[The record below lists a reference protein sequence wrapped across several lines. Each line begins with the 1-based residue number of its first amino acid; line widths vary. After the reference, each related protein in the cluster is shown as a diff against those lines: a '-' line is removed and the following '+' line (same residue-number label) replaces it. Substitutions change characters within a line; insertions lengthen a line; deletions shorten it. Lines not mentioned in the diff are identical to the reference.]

1 MMKKI
6 LVTGCN
12 GQLGRAI
19 RQEYKGEDV
28 SFINTDVAEG
38 EGIVALDITDV
49 NAVLA
54 LVRAERPEVIIN
66 CAAHTNVDACEQ
78 QWDAA
83 YRINAIGPRNL
94 SIAAREV
101 GARETEQSHIRN
113 LMRSIRSVPMER
125 RRRREKSLSVNLQTD
140 ILFSVPHG
148 FMEMEKT
155 L

>member
-49 NAVLA
+49 RTAVG
-54 LVRAERPEVIIN
+54 
-66 CAAHTNVDACEQ
+66 C
-78 QWDAA
+78 
-83 YRINAIGPRNL
+83 RIPDQCDRTEKFKYCSKRSRSKNDPRFHRL
-94 SIAAREV
+94 CI
-101 GARETEQSHIRN
+101 
-113 LMRSIRSVPMER
+113 
-125 RRRREKSLSVNLQTD
+125 
-140 ILFSVPHG
+140 
-148 FMEMEKT
+148 
-155 L
+155 

>member
-54 LVRAERPEVIIN
+54 LVRAERPEDKLFSLRLRLSIGTDRMDLIKFRIWLCSVSLKYIIGG
-66 CAAHTNVDACEQ
+66 NVDHFCS
-78 QWDAA
+78 
-83 YRINAIGPRNL
+83 N
-94 SIAAREV
+94 
-101 GARETEQSHIRN
+101 
-113 LMRSIRSVPMER
+113 
-125 RRRREKSLSVNLQTD
+125 
-140 ILFSVPHG
+140 FSCCD
-148 FMEMEKT
+148 T
-155 L
+155 

>member
-54 LVRAERPEVIIN
+54 LVRAERPDVIIN
-66 CAAHTNVDACEQ
+66 CAAHTNVRTAVGC
-78 QWDAA
+78 
-83 YRINAIGPRNL
+83 RIPDQCDRTEKFKYCSKRSRSKNDPRFHRL
-94 SIAAREV
+94 CI
-101 GARETEQSHIRN
+101 
-113 LMRSIRSVPMER
+113 
-125 RRRREKSLSVNLQTD
+125 
-140 ILFSVPHG
+140 
-148 FMEMEKT
+148 
-155 L
+155 

>member
-54 LVRAERPEVIIN
+54 LVRLHITARQYTGAVLGV
-66 CAAHTNVDACEQ
+66 CC
-78 QWDAA
+78 
-83 YRINAIGPRNL
+83 YGIGNP
-94 SIAAREV
+94 
-101 GARETEQSHIRN
+101 HIG
-113 LMRSIRSVPMER
+113 LCFFLKYPVAFF
-125 RRRREKSLSVNLQTD
+125 LV
-140 ILFSVPHG
+140 
-148 FMEMEKT
+148 
-155 L
+155 

>member
-49 NAVLA
+49 NAV
-54 LVRAERPEVIIN
+54 RANSSGMP
-66 CAAHTNVDACEQ
+66 HT
-78 QWDAA
+78 
-83 YRINAIGPRNL
+83 G
-94 SIAAREV
+94 S
-101 GARETEQSHIRN
+101 
-113 LMRSIRSVPMER
+113 MRSD
-125 RRRREKSLSVNLQTD
+125 RE
-140 ILFSVPHG
+140 I
-148 FMEMEKT
+148 
-155 L
+155 

>member
-49 NAVLA
+49 KLS
-54 LVRAERPEVIIN
+54 LRWFVRRDRMSLSTVQRTPMWMRANSSGMP
-66 CAAHTNVDACEQ
+66 HT
-78 QWDAA
+78 
-83 YRINAIGPRNL
+83 G
-94 SIAAREV
+94 S
-101 GARETEQSHIRN
+101 
-113 LMRSIRSVPMER
+113 MRSD
-125 RRRREKSLSVNLQTD
+125 RE
-140 ILFSVPHG
+140 I
-148 FMEMEKT
+148 
-155 L
+155 

>member
-54 LVRAERPEVIIN
+54 LVRAERPDVIIN

-83 YRINAIGPRNL
+83 YRINAIGPEKFKYC
-94 SIAAREV
+94 SK
-101 GARETEQSHIRN
+101 
-113 LMRSIRSVPMER
+113 RSRSKNDPR
-125 RRRREKSLSVNLQTD
+125 FHRLC
-140 ILFSVPHG
+140 I
-148 FMEMEKT
+148 
-155 L
+155 

>member
-54 LVRAERPEVIIN
+54 LVRAETG
-66 CAAHTNVDACEQ
+66 CHYQLCSAHQCGCVRTAVGC
-78 QWDAA
+78 
-83 YRINAIGPRNL
+83 RIPDQCDRTEKFKYCSKRSRSKNDPRFHRL
-94 SIAAREV
+94 CI
-101 GARETEQSHIRN
+101 
-113 LMRSIRSVPMER
+113 
-125 RRRREKSLSVNLQTD
+125 
-140 ILFSVPHG
+140 
-148 FMEMEKT
+148 
-155 L
+155 

>member
-54 LVRAERPEVIIN
+54 LVRAERPMSLSTVQRTPMWMRAN
-66 CAAHTNVDACEQ
+66 SSGMPHT
-78 QWDAA
+78 
-83 YRINAIGPRNL
+83 G
-94 SIAAREV
+94 S
-101 GARETEQSHIRN
+101 
-113 LMRSIRSVPMER
+113 MRSD
-125 RRRREKSLSVNLQTD
+125 RE
-140 ILFSVPHG
+140 I
-148 FMEMEKT
+148 
-155 L
+155 

>member
-54 LVRAERPEVIIN
+54 LVRAERPDRTEKFKYCSKRSRSKN
-66 CAAHTNVDACEQ
+66 D
-78 QWDAA
+78 
-83 YRINAIGPRNL
+83 PRFHRL
-94 SIAAREV
+94 CI
-101 GARETEQSHIRN
+101 
-113 LMRSIRSVPMER
+113 
-125 RRRREKSLSVNLQTD
+125 
-140 ILFSVPHG
+140 
-148 FMEMEKT
+148 
-155 L
+155 

>member
-1 MMKKI
+1 MKKI

-54 LVRAERPEVIIN
+54 LVRAERTG
-66 CAAHTNVDACEQ
+66 CHYQLCSAHQCGCVRTAVGC
-78 QWDAA
+78 
-83 YRINAIGPRNL
+83 RIPDQCDRTEKL

-101 GARETEQSHIRN
+101 GAKMIHVSTELCI
-113 LMRSIRSVPMER
+113 
-125 RRRREKSLSVNLQTD
+125 
-140 ILFSVPHG
+140 
-148 FMEMEKT
+148 
-155 L
+155 